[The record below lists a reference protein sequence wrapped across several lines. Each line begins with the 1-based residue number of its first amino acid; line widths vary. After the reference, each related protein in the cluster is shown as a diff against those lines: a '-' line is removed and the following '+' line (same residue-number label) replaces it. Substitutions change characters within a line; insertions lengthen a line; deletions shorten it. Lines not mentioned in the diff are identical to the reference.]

1 MMRFRDLYFGVL
13 LVGLGIVSLRADE
26 ILSSLK
32 GTCAI
37 TVSTKANRFDLRLE
51 HGACVDHNDCG
62 ENNTQEPLD
71 AFAGFSIEDLRR
83 EGEHIDAVLTA
94 EAGRLTCSGS
104 IHDSKLTGEFLFEPN
119 RAFVE
124 RMKQLGIK
132 GLDSQKLEAYAL
144 FHVEASWLQAL
155 QQAGVI
161 GIDAN
166 NLLALKI
173 FKVEPGYVQSLTS
186 LGYPNLPADKLVA
199 LSIQEVNTADIKEV
213 RSMGYRPN
221 VDELIQM
228 RIFKVTPDFIRH
240 MQAKGFNDL
249 TISKLVQIRI
259 FKLDE

>member
-1 MMRFRDLYFGVL
+1 MMRFRELFFGAF
-13 LVGLGIVSLRADE
+13 LVGLGIVSLHADE

-37 TVSTKANRFDLRLE
+37 AVSTEANRFDLRLE

-71 AFAGFSIEDLRR
+71 AFAGLSTGDLRR
-83 EGEHIDAVLTA
+83 EGAHVDAVLTA

-124 RMKQLGIK
+124 RMKQLGIT
-132 GLDSQKLEAYAL
+132 GLDSQKLEAYTL
-144 FHVEASWLQAL
+144 FHIEASWLQAL
-155 QQAGVI
+155 QRAGVT
-161 GIDAN
+161 GIDAD
-166 NLLALKI
+166 NLIALEI
-173 FKVEPGYVQSLTS
+173 FKVEPDYVQRLAS
-186 LGYPNLPADKLVA
+186 LGYPNLPADKLIA
-199 LSIQEVNTADIKEV
+199 LSIQGVNTADIKEV

-228 RIFKVTPDFIRH
+228 RIFKVTPDFIRN

>member
-1 MMRFRDLYFGVL
+1 MMRLRDLFFGAL
-13 LVGLGIVSLRADE
+13 LVGLGIISLRADE

-37 TVSTKANRFDLRLE
+37 SVSTKANRWDLRLE
-51 HGACVDHNDCG
+51 HGACVDHSDCG

-71 AFAGFSIEDLRR
+71 AFAGLSIEDLRR
-83 EGEHIDAVLTA
+83 EGAHVDAVLTA

-104 IHDSKLTGEFLFEPN
+104 IHDSKLTGEFTFEPN
-119 RAFVE
+119 RVFAE
-124 RMKQLGIK
+124 RMKQLGIT
-132 GLDSQKLEAYAL
+132 GLDSQKLEAYTL
-144 FHVEASWLQAL
+144 FHIEASWLQAL
-155 QQAGVI
+155 QQVGVT

-173 FKVEPGYVQSLTS
+173 FKVEPGYVQSLAS
-186 LGYPNLPADKLVA
+186 LGYPNLPVDKLVA
-199 LSIQEVNTADIKEV
+199 LSIQGVNTDDIKEV

-228 RIFKVTPDFIRH
+228 RIFKVTPNFIRH
-240 MQAKGFNDL
+240 MQAKGYNDL

>member
-1 MMRFRDLYFGVL
+1 MMRFRDWFLGAL
-13 LVGLGIVSLRADE
+13 LVGLGIISLRADE

-37 TVSTKANRFDLRLE
+37 TVSSTANRFDLRLE
-51 HGACVDHNDCG
+51 HGACIDHNDCG
-62 ENNTQEPLD
+62 ENNTQEPLN
-71 AFAGFSIEDLRR
+71 AFAGFSIEDLRK
-83 EGEHIDAVLTA
+83 EGAHVDAVLTA
-94 EAGRLTCSGS
+94 EAGRLTCSGN
-104 IHDSKLTGEFLFEPN
+104 IHDSKLTGEFVFEPN

-124 RMKQLGIK
+124 RMKQLGIT
-132 GLDSQKLEAYAL
+132 GLDSQKLEAYTL
-144 FHVEASWLQAL
+144 FRIEASWLQAL
-155 QQAGVI
+155 QQAGVT

-173 FKVEPGYVQSLTS
+173 FKVEPGYVQSLAS

-199 LSIQEVNTADIKEV
+199 LSIQGVNTSDIKEV

-221 VDELIQM
+221 TDELIQM

-259 FKLDE
+259 FKLYE

>member
-1 MMRFRDLYFGVL
+1 MRFRDLFFGAL
-13 LVGLGIVSLRADE
+13 LVGLGIVSLHADE
-26 ILSSLK
+26 IFNSLK

-51 HGACVDHNDCG
+51 HGACADHNNCG
-62 ENNTQEPLD
+62 ENNMQEPLD
-71 AFAGFSIEDLRR
+71 AFAGFSIGDLRR
-83 EGEHIDAVLTA
+83 EGAHVDAVLTA
-94 EAGRLTCSGS
+94 EAGRLTCSGN

-124 RMKQLGIK
+124 SMKQLGIT
-132 GLDSQKLEAYAL
+132 GLDSQKLEAYTL
-144 FHVEASWLQAL
+144 FHIEASWLQAL
-155 QQAGVI
+155 RQAGVT

-173 FKVEPGYVQSLTS
+173 FKVEPGYMHDLAN
-186 LGYPNLPADKLVA
+186 LGYPKLPADKLMA
-199 LSIQEVNTADIKEV
+199 LSIQGVNTADIKEV
-213 RSMGYRPN
+213 RSMGYKPN

-240 MQAKGFNDL
+240 MQAQGFNDL

>member
-1 MMRFRDLYFGVL
+1 MRFRDLFFGML

-37 TVSTKANRFDLRLE
+37 TVSNKANRFDLRLE

-71 AFAGFSIEDLRR
+71 AFAGFSIEDLQR
-83 EGEHIDAVLTA
+83 EGAHVDAVFTA
-94 EAGRLTCSGS
+94 EAGRLTCSGN
-104 IHDSKLTGEFLFEPN
+104 IHDSKLTGEFIFEPN
-119 RAFVE
+119 RGFVE
-124 RMKQLGIK
+124 RMRQLGIT
-132 GLDSQKLEAYAL
+132 GLDSQKLEAYTL
-144 FHVEASWLQAL
+144 FRVEASWLQGL
-155 QQAGVI
+155 QQAGVT

-173 FKVEPGYVQSLTS
+173 FKVESGYVQGLAS

-199 LSIQEVNTADIKEV
+199 LSIQGVNTADIKEV

-228 RIFKVTPDFIRH
+228 RIFKVTPEFIRH